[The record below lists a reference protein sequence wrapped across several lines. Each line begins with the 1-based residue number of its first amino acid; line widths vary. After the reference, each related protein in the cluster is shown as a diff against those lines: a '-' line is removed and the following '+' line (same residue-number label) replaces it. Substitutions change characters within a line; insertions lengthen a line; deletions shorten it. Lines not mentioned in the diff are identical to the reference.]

1 MSYYSPPETDPPN
14 TPNTAEISIDFPF
27 PTVTFGPN
35 GYSYN
40 YYYDYPISI
49 ENTGDGDSFQ
59 QRMQNF
65 NIQLS
70 RIHLQ
75 INTLNTNFT
84 NLTTN
89 FAGLM
94 SDFSST
100 EQNSNPNLFTQS
112 PVFPL
117 SPFSRFPLSS
127 SSRFL
132 NTLEDL
138 IQYTELEPQPQED
151 IKVTI
156 SEDDFNTL
164 DTFRCTANLN
174 ENCSICYDEFKF
186 DEIITLLDCNHIFHR
201 ECIKNWLVYE
211 KTTCPACRVD
221 VRDSL

>member
-1 MSYYSPPETDPPN
+1 MSYYSPPERDPPN
-14 TPNTAEISIDFPF
+14 TPNSSEIDFPF
-27 PTVTFGPN
+27 PTITFGST

-40 YYYDYPISI
+40 YYYDYPNNNIQ
-49 ENTGDGDSFQ
+49 NTGDSFEE
-59 QRMQNF
+59 RMQNF

-70 RIHLQ
+70 RVHLQ
-75 INTLNTNFT
+75 MNTLNTNFT
-84 NLTTN
+84 NLTNN
-89 FAGLM
+89 FTTLM

-100 EQNSNPNLFTQS
+100 EQNLNPNLFTQS
-112 PVFPL
+112 SMFPL
-117 SPFSRFPLSS
+117 SSLSRFPSTS

-132 NTLEDL
+132 STFNDL

-156 SEDDFNTL
+156 SEADFDTL

-174 ENCSICYDEFKF
+174 ENCSICYDEFKR